1 MKIIFVPLSLCGYI
15 YSVMSKQS
23 SKYVCQLCGYVSPR
37 WTGKCPNC
45 SEWNTFVEEAPTPL
59 KLVRKS
65 GGIAS
70 KLNAVPLNEIDSV
83 SDVRF
88 VTGLAE
94 FDRVLGGGI
103 VTGSVILLGGD
114 PGIGKSTLMMQ
125 VALHL
130 KEKVVLYITGE
141 ESPKQVKLR
150 AERLGTATNNFQ
162 LLAETN
168 LETITDVIERAM
180 PDLVIIDS
188 IQTLFNPN
196 LESAPGSVGQVRES
210 TGMLTRIAKAKN
222 IPIILIG
229 HVTKEGAI
237 AGPRVIEHMVDA
249 VLQFEGEKH
258 YAYRILRGI
267 KNRFGSTNEIG
278 IFEMHDTGLR
288 EVLNPSEIFL
298 SERSYGSS
306 GAAIVASLEGTRPI
320 LIEVQALVTTSNYGM
335 PQRTSTGFDLRRLQM
350 LLAVLDKRVG
360 INTGTHDVFV
370 NIAGGI
376 RIDEPAADLG
386 IATAIVSSLRDIPV
400 DSQTVAIGEI
410 GLGGE
415 IRTIAHCDKRVQ
427 EAAKLGFKTIVVPK
441 TNAKKMKSTKEIT
454 IIGVE
459 SIQEAIKHLVE

>member
-1 MKIIFVPLSLCGYI
+1 
-15 YSVMSKQS
+15 MSKQT
-23 SKYVCQLCGYVSPR
+23 SKYVCQSCGYVSAR
-37 WTGKCPNC
+37 WTGKCANC
-45 SEWNTFVEEAPTPL
+45 NEWNSFVEEARTPL

-65 GGIAS
+65 GSIAS
-70 KLNAVPLNEIDSV
+70 KLNAISLNDVDSIA
-83 SDVRF
+83 DIRF
-88 VTGLAE
+88 VSGMDE

-130 KEKVVLYITGE
+130 KDKVILYVTGE
-141 ESPKQVKLR
+141 ESPQQVKLR
-150 AERLGTATNNFQ
+150 AERLGKATDNIQ

-168 LETITDVIERAM
+168 LETITDVIDRAM
-180 PDLVIIDS
+180 PDLVIVDS

-210 TGMLTRIAKAKN
+210 TGLLTRIAKKKN

-229 HVTKEGAI
+229 HVTKDGAI

-258 YAYRILRGI
+258 YAYRILRSI

-298 SERSYGSS
+298 SERTYGAS
-306 GAAIVASLEGTRPI
+306 GATIVATLEGTRPL
-320 LIEVQALVTTSNYGM
+320 LIEVQALVSTSNYGM

-360 INTGTHDVFV
+360 INTGVHDVFV
-370 NIAGGI
+370 NVAGGI

-386 IATAIVSSLRDIPV
+386 IATSIVSSLRDIPV

-427 EAAKLGFKTIVVPK
+427 ESAKLGFKNIVIPNS
-441 TNAKKMKSTKEIT
+441 NAKKMKSTKDIT

-459 SIQEAIKHLVE
+459 TIQEAIKHLVGT

>member
-1 MKIIFVPLSLCGYI
+1 M
-15 YSVMSKQS
+15 
-23 SKYVCQLCGYVSPR
+23 
-37 WTGKCPNC
+37 
-45 SEWNTFVEEAPTPL
+45 EEAPSPL

-70 KLNAVPLNEIDSV
+70 KLNAISLTDVDSIA
-83 SDVRF
+83 DVRF
-88 VTGLAE
+88 VTGMAE

-130 KEKVVLYITGE
+130 KDKVILYVTGE

-150 AERLGTATNNFQ
+150 VERLGKATNNI
-162 LLAETN
+162 LLLPETN
-168 LETITDVIERAM
+168 LETITDVIDRAM
-180 PDLVIIDS
+180 PDLVIVDS

-210 TGMLTRIAKAKN
+210 TGMLTRIAKTKN

-298 SERSYGSS
+298 SERTYGAS
-306 GAAIVASLEGTRPI
+306 GSTIVATLEGTRPL
-320 LIEVQALVTTSNYGM
+320 LIEVQALVSTSNYGM

-360 INTGTHDVFV
+360 VNTGVHDVFV
-370 NIAGGI
+370 NVAGGI

-386 IATAIVSSLRDIPV
+386 IAVSIVSSLRDIPV

-427 EAAKLGFKTIVVPK
+427 ESAKLGFKNIVIPQS
-441 TNAKKMKSTKEIT
+441 NAKKLKSTKDIT
-454 IIGVE
+454 IIGVDT
-459 SIQEAIKHLVE
+459 IQEAIKHLVGT

>member
-1 MKIIFVPLSLCGYI
+1 M
-15 YSVMSKQS
+15 
-23 SKYVCQLCGYVSPR
+23 
-37 WTGKCPNC
+37 
-45 SEWNTFVEEAPTPL
+45 

-65 GGIAS
+65 GSIAS
-70 KLNAVPLNEIDSV
+70 KLNAISLNDVDSIA
-83 SDVRF
+83 DIRF
-88 VTGLAE
+88 VSGMDE

-130 KEKVVLYITGE
+130 KDKVILYVTGE
-141 ESPKQVKLR
+141 ESPQQVKLR
-150 AERLGTATNNFQ
+150 AERLGKATDNIQ

-168 LETITDVIERAM
+168 LETITDVIDRAM
-180 PDLVIIDS
+180 PDLVIVDS

-210 TGMLTRIAKAKN
+210 TGLLTRIAKKKN

-229 HVTKEGAI
+229 HVTKDGAI

-258 YAYRILRGI
+258 YAYRILRSI

-298 SERSYGSS
+298 SERTYGAS
-306 GAAIVASLEGTRPI
+306 GATIVATLEGTRPL
-320 LIEVQALVTTSNYGM
+320 LIEVQALVSTSNYGM

-360 INTGTHDVFV
+360 INTGVHDVFV
-370 NIAGGI
+370 NVAGGI

-386 IATAIVSSLRDIPV
+386 IATSIVSSLRDIPV

-427 EAAKLGFKTIVVPK
+427 ESAKLGFKNIVIPNS
-441 TNAKKMKSTKEIT
+441 NAKKMKSTKDIT

-459 SIQEAIKHLVE
+459 TIQEAIKHLVGT